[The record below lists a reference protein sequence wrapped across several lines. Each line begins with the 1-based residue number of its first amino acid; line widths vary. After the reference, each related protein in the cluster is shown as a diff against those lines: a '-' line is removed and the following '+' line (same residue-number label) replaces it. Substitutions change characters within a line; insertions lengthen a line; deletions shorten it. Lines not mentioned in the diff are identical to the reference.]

1 MVYKSIILEKEAV
14 VSTIVLNRPTLL
26 DALNKN
32 IFAEIYNSL
41 KDSRTLKGPFVPLKG
56 LLV

>member
-14 VSTIVLNRPTLL
+14 VSTIVLNSPTLL

-41 KDSRTLKGPFVPLKG
+41 KDSQIIK
-56 LLV
+56 